1 MWRMIFGKGAAAAEG
16 AAAEAAARRAAAN
29 AAAARRAAANAA
41 SRGAAAESAAARGA
55 AAETAAARG
64 AAANAAARG
73 AMAESAAARSALRG
87 VAGEGAAAP
96 SVLRSLAGNAAAARG
111 AAAEGIAAR
120 AAAAEGAAPI
130 AARSAASALGQTG
143 SRLPLPRSPLPARLP
158 RAPQRPERR
167 FTREE
172 AESISTPREIRAL
185 LEELEAGS
193 SARFPAGTRATTMRP
208 RLMELLETR
217 GRIYNPTAAER
228 NAGRAILNET
238 IPRTSPEFS
247 SPREATARTPIS
259 EEVGRLAEGGGI
271 EAGESGR
278 LFAQATEDTQALLDE
293 VIPLNGRNLLSPI
306 EEQGGQTA
314 AQAARLLPEI
324 PPGEGPTIAE
334 IEAILDSIF
343 PARVVGRALE
353 IGPQNIAHQRG
364 VLRGA
369 MPQRNVNAYN
379 EQIRELVSVVL
390 VHTPGPQV
398 RQFTEVFT
406 PQRLTRLKASL
417 GAYFLR
423 NPLDARLILDELF
436 AILPRARYNGAI
448 LDNLITN
455 LAAQPERAL
464 AELVRASA
472 ALQGAALE
480 AGQIQALTFAKGM
493 GWFAAR
499 AFYSLIAAGLGI
511 VGLFAA
517 AWANINSTEDLAR
530 EIRINREL
538 FDVRFPGVAEFRDRA
553 ALFFQGAAAAIM
565 DSLYE
570 LRGIPRP
577 LPAPAQAPAAPPAVV
592 RPGPEVWAWARY
604 IGEYARI
611 LRDLRDVVLGR
622 RLQ

>member
-1 MWRMIFGKGAAAAEG
+1 MWRTIFGRGSAAAEG
-16 AAAEAAARRAAAN
+16 AAAEAAAARRAAAN
-29 AAAARRAAANAA
+29 AAAARHAAAETAA

-55 AAETAAARG
+55 AAESAAARG
-64 AAANAAARG
+64 AA
-73 AMAESAAARSALRG
+73 AESAAARSALRG

-96 SVLRSLAGNAAAARG
+96 SVLRSLAGNAAARG

-120 AAAAEGAAPI
+120 AAAAEGAAAPI

-208 RLMELLETR
+208 RLMELLEAR

-228 NAGRAILNET
+228 NAGRTILNET

-324 PPGEGPTIAE
+324 PPGEGPTVAE

-379 EQIRELVSVVL
+379 EQIRELASVVL
-390 VHTPGPQV
+390 VHTPGAQV
-398 RQFTEVFT
+398 RQFIEVFT

-538 FDVRFPGVAEFRDRA
+538 FGVRFPGVAEFRDRA

-604 IGEYARI
+604 LGEYARM